1 MKNIQ
6 TRTQQRETQLIP
18 DFKQTKA
25 FFLFVNMHRSR
36 IKHQNPFIIIKK
48 LGFDQNGFRF
58 KTETLG
64 LKPLKTC

>member
-6 TRTQQRETQLIP
+6 TRTQQHESQLIL

-25 FFLFVNMHRSR
+25 FFLFINMHRLR
-36 IKHQNPFIIIKK
+36 IKHQNQFITIKK
-48 LGFDQNGFRF
+48 PGFDQNGFRF
-58 KTETLG
+58 KTETLE